1 MADFFIRR
9 PIVAMVIAILTVIVG
24 LVTLK
29 KLPISEYPPVS
40 PTMIQVTTT
49 YRGAAAEAVMES
61 VATPIESKVNGV
73 DKLLYMQSFNA
84 NDGKLTLNV
93 YFDVGTDVDI
103 MQVNAQN
110 RVGQAEAQLPDAVK
124 KEGVVVNRSSPDILM
139 VVALSSPKGTYDAIF
154 LGNYCDINLM
164 DSIKRVRG
172 VGDVKNFTAQ
182 DYTMRVWLRP
192 DKLASLGVT
201 PADVS
206 NALKEQNAQSPAG
219 RIGAEPAPVGQEMQ
233 YNVRALGLLKEPK
246 EFEEVIVRSNPDGSQ
261 VKIKDVGRVE
271 LGAQT
276 YDLRARLNKS
286 PAGAI
291 GIYLAPGANA
301 IETADNVK
309 KILADAKA
317 KFPPDMVYDITLD
330 STLPIKASMDEIVH
344 TLVEAV
350 ILVLIVVY
358 VFLQSFRAT
367 IIPMATVPVSL
378 LGAFI
383 MFPALG
389 FSVNVLTMFGLVLAI
404 GIVVD
409 DAIVVV
415 EAVQHHLE
423 HGKEP
428 IEATK
433 LAMAEVSG
441 PVIAIGLVLCAVFVP
456 VAGMGGVTGQLYK
469 QFALTIAVAVV
480 FSVINALTLSPALC
494 ALMLKKPKPGKG
506 PIAAFFRGFNKT
518 FDWLS
523 NKYGNIVGGLARKAT
538 RSMLLLVAVLVGIWL
553 IGKHVPGGFI
563 PDEDKG
569 YLFVAIEL
577 PEGASLQRTDE
588 ILKQV
593 EGVVCS
599 TKGVRSAVGLAGM
612 NILNSLNF
620 PNAALMFVGLEP
632 WEDRKAPAL
641 HASALAREWTKK
653 FSTIPGARAFAFG
666 PPPLPGYGNVSGF
679 SMQLQD
685 RSGGSIGQ
693 LAGYVKQL
701 TEAVAKRPEIGRIS
715 TTFNPATPQ
724 VKVELDRE
732 KTRTLGIS
740 VDSVFQTLQAY
751 LSGLYVNDFVRF
763 GRVYKVFVQAES
775 QFTGKPED
783 IGQFYVRNNDGKM
796 VPLSTLVKV
805 SKMSGPNVVTRFNL
819 YNAAE
824 IMGAPAPG
832 YSSSQAMKAIEEV
845 MKAMP
850 AETGYEWSGLTLQEK
865 KSEGQAPVIFG
876 MAVLFVF
883 LLLAAQYES
892 WGLPFAVLLATP
904 TVILGTL
911 MGMLFRNFDL
921 NVYAQ
926 IGLVMLI
933 GLAAKNAILIVEFAK
948 MRREEGKEIL
958 DAAVEG
964 SKLRLRPILM
974 TSFAFILGC
983 VPLMLAT
990 GSGAASRS
998 TMGTGVVY
1006 GMGIS
1011 TVVGLF
1017 IIPVCYVFVQGIV
1030 ERGKKP
1036 KLATAIIGTPGE
1048 TLAAP
1053 HNGPVRSQTPAEPA
1067 EGKAQP

>member
-24 LVTLK
+24 LVSLK
-29 KLPISEYPPVS
+29 RLPISEYPQVS

-73 DKLLYMQSFNA
+73 DKLLYLQSYNA

-93 YFDVGTDVDI
+93 LFDVGTDVDI

-110 RVGQAEAQLPDAVK
+110 RVGQAQAQLPDAVK

-154 LGNYCDINLM
+154 LGNYCDINLV
-164 DSIKRVRG
+164 DAIKRVKG

-192 DKLASLGVT
+192 DRLASLGLT
-201 PADVS
+201 PGDVQ
-206 NALKEQNAQSPAG
+206 NAINEQNAQSPAG
-219 RIGAEPAPVGQEMQ
+219 RIGAEPAPPGQESQ
-233 YNVRALGLLKEPK
+233 FNVRALGLLKDPK
-246 EFEEVIVRSNPDGSQ
+246 EFADIIIRSNPDGSQ

-276 YDLRARLNKS
+276 YDLRARLNGA

-301 IETADNVK
+301 LETAENVK
-309 KILADAKA
+309 RILSTAKQR
-317 KFPPDMVYDITLD
+317 FPPDMDYDITLD

-344 TLVEAV
+344 TLFEAV

-367 IIPMATVPVSL
+367 LIPMCTVPVSL

-383 MFPALG
+383 MFPVLG

-415 EAVQHHLE
+415 EAVQHHIE
-423 HGKEP
+423 HGMTP
-428 IEATK
+428 VEATRQ
-433 LAMAEVSG
+433 AMKEVSG
-441 PVIAIGLVLCAVFVP
+441 PVVAIGLVLCAVFVP
-456 VAGMGGVTGQLYK
+456 VAFMGGVTGQLYK

-480 FSVINALTLSPALC
+480 FSVINALTLSPALS
-494 ALMLKKPKPGKG
+494 AMLLRKPTPGRG
-506 PIAAFFRGFNKT
+506 IIAKFFRWFNRT
-518 FDWLS
+518 FDRLG
-523 NKYGNIVGGLARKAT
+523 NGYGNIVGHIGRKAA
-538 RSMLLLVAVLVGIWL
+538 RSMLLLLVVVGGIWL
-553 IGKHVPGGFI
+553 IGKFVPGGFI

-569 YLFVAIEL
+569 YLFVAVQL

-588 ILKQV
+588 ALKQV
-593 EGVVCS
+593 EAIVEH
-599 TKGVRSAVGLAGM
+599 TEGVRSAVGLAGM

-620 PNAALMFVGLEP
+620 PNAALMFVGLKP
-632 WEDRKAPAL
+632 WEERKAPQL
-641 HASALAREWTKK
+641 HAAAIAREWNKK
-653 FSTIPGARAFAFG
+653 FLGIAEARTLAFG

-679 SMQLQD
+679 TMQLQD
-685 RSGGSIGQ
+685 RTGGSIEQ
-693 LAGYVKQL
+693 LAGYVQQL
-701 TEAVAKRPEIGRIS
+701 TAAVAKRPEIARIS
-715 TTFNPATPQ
+715 TTFDPATPQ
-724 VKVELDRE
+724 VKAELDRE
-732 KTRTLGIS
+732 KARTLG
-740 VDSVFQTLQAY
+740 VPVNSVFQTLQAY

-763 GRVYKVFVQAES
+763 GRVYKVFLQAEP
-775 QFTGKPED
+775 QFTSKSLD
-783 IGQFYVRNNDGKM
+783 IEKFYVRNNEGQM
-796 VPLSTLVKV
+796 VPLSTLLKV
-805 SKMSGPNVVTRFNL
+805 GKMSGPNLVTRFNL

-832 YSSSQAMKAIEEV
+832 YSSGQAIKAIEEV
-845 MKAMP
+845 MKSMP
-850 AETGYEWSGLTLQEK
+850 PEVGYEWSGLTLQEK
-865 KSEGQAPVIFG
+865 KSEGQAPIIFG

-892 WGLPFAVLLATP
+892 WGLPFSVLLATP
-904 TVILGTL
+904 TVILGT
-911 MGMLFRNFDL
+911 MVGMLLRHFDL

-926 IGLVMLI
+926 IGLIMLI

-948 MRREEGKEIL
+948 MKHEEGIETL
-958 DAAVEG
+958 DAAVQG
-964 SKLRLRPILM
+964 SRLRLRPILM

-983 VPLMLAT
+983 VPLMLAS
-990 GSGAASRS
+990 GSGAAARS
-998 TMGTGVVY
+998 TMGTGVVF
-1006 GMGIS
+1006 GMTIA
-1011 TVVGLF
+1011 TVLGLF
-1017 IIPVCYVFVQGIV
+1017 LIPVCYVFVQRIV
-1030 ERGKKP
+1030 DRGHRAKP
-1036 KLATAIIGTPGE
+1036 VSAP
-1048 TLAAP
+1048 TLVLPQQREA
-1053 HNGPVRSQTPAEPA
+1053 HS
-1067 EGKAQP
+1067 

>member
-9 PIVAMVIAILTVIVG
+9 PIVAMVNAILTVIVG
-24 LVTLK
+24 AISLSR
-29 KLPISEYPPVS
+29 LPISEYPPVS
-40 PTMIQVTTT
+40 PTLIQVTTT

-73 DKLLYMQSFNA
+73 DKLLYIQSFNA

-124 KEGVVVNRSSPDILM
+124 REGVVVNRSSPDILM
-139 VVALSSPKGTYDAIF
+139 VIALNSPKGTYDAIF
-154 LGNYCDINLM
+154 LGNYCDINLV
-164 DSIKRVRG
+164 DAIKRVKG
-172 VGDVKNFTAQ
+172 VGDVKNFTSQ
-182 DYTMRVWLRP
+182 DYSMRVWLRP
-192 DKLASLGVT
+192 DRLAVLGVT
-201 PADVS
+201 PDDIKKAVQ
-206 NALKEQNAQSPAG
+206 EQNAQSPAG
-219 RIGAEPAPVGQEMQ
+219 RIGAEPAPPGQEGQ
-233 YNVRALGLLKEPK
+233 FNVRALGLLKEPK
-246 EFEEVIVRSNPDGSQ
+246 EFEEIIIRSNPDGSQ
-261 VKIKDVGRVE
+261 VKIKDVARVE

-276 YDLRARLNKS
+276 YDLRARLNQS

-301 IETADNVK
+301 LETAANVT
-309 KILADAKA
+309 KILEDAK
-317 KFPPDMVYDITLD
+317 KRFPPDMDYDITLD
-330 STLPIKASMDEIVH
+330 STLPIKASMNEIVH

-367 IIPMATVPVSL
+367 IIPMLTVPVSL

-383 MFPALG
+383 MFPVLG

-415 EAVQHHLE
+415 EAVQHHIE
-423 HGKEP
+423 HGKDP
-428 IEATK
+428 VEATR
-433 LAMAEVSG
+433 LAMKEVSG
-441 PVIAIGLVLCAVFVP
+441 PVVAIGLVLCAVFVP
-456 VAGMGGVTGQLYK
+456 VAFMGGVTGQLYS

-480 FSVINALTLSPALC
+480 FSVINALTLSPALS
-494 ALMLKKPKPGKG
+494 AMLLRKPTPGRG
-506 PIAAFFRGFNKT
+506 PIAAFFKLFNRF

-523 NKYGNIVGGLARKAT
+523 NSYGNIVGGLARKAT
-538 RSMLLLVAVLVGIWL
+538 RSMLLLVFVMVGIYF
-553 IGKHVPGGFI
+553 IGKVVPGGFI

-569 YLFVAIEL
+569 YMFVAVEM
-577 PEGASLQRTDE
+577 PEGASLQRTE
-588 ILKQV
+588 EALKQV
-593 EGVVCS
+593 EAIVGN
-599 TKGVRSAVGLAGM
+599 TEGVRSAVALAGM

-620 PNAALMFVGLEP
+620 PNAALMFVGLKD
-632 WEDRKAPAL
+632 WEERKAPHL
-641 HASALAREWTKK
+641 HASAIAREWNKK
-653 FSTIPGARAFAFG
+653 FYGIPGVKAFAFG

-679 SMQLQD
+679 TMQLQD
-685 RSGGSIGQ
+685 RTGGSIDQ

-701 TEAVAKRPEIGRIS
+701 TEAVAKRPEIGRVS

-732 KTRTLGIS
+732 KARTLGVP
-740 VDSVFQTLQAY
+740 VDSVFATLQTY

-763 GRVYKVFVQAES
+763 GRVYKVFLQAEP
-775 QFTGKPED
+775 QFTSKPED
-783 IGQFYVRNNDGKM
+783 IGQFYVRNNGGQM

-805 SKMSGPNVVTRFNL
+805 SQMSGPNFVTRFNL

-832 YSSSQAMKAIEEV
+832 YSSGQAIKAIEEV
-845 MKAMP
+845 MKTMP
-850 AETGYEWSGLTLQEK
+850 GETGYEWSGLTLQEK
-865 KSEGQAPVIFG
+865 KSEGQAPIIFG

-904 TVILGTL
+904 TVILGT
-911 MGMLFRNFDL
+911 MIGMLVRQFDL

-948 MRREEGKEIL
+948 MKREEGVEIL
-958 DAAVEG
+958 EAAVQG

-983 VPLMLAT
+983 VPLMLAA
-990 GSGAASRS
+990 GSGAAARS

-1006 GMGIS
+1006 GMTIA
-1011 TVVGLF
+1011 TAIGLF
-1017 IIPVCYVFVQGIV
+1017 IIPVCYVFVQRIV
-1030 ERGKKP
+1030 ERGGKKKP
-1036 KLATAIIGTPGE
+1036 VATAPAVEPGKGG
-1048 TLAAP
+1048 A
-1053 HNGPVRSQTPAEPA
+1053 H
-1067 EGKAQP
+1067 